1 MENDKIF
8 TVRPRD
14 ENHETSIKIITE
26 ELKQA
31 GITKINGITRGITQP
46 SGKTEYWVYITY

>member
-31 GITKINGITRGITQP
+31 GIAKINGITRGITQP